1 MPHSH
6 RTLDKWNWNE
16 RHTFLLHVFLALKY
30 LVDNG
35 YCCLFRIKPSL
46 DSGCLWSQGTP
57 FQAGGS
63 VLRCCHLSRPFRTA
77 VMPCA
82 AERSNSP
89 TICVT
94 LCSFPSPL
102 CPGVALGRSWAGGA
116 YVDFTWVDGLNQL
129 SLAFSKAE
137 LSSTSTKMSSASCL
151 SYQNTVTLAHLL
163 AFSLWK

>member
-89 TICVT
+89 TICVPLT
-94 LCSFPSPL
+94 KADLATAASLCLTYEKETDAESPVCHYFWRKASQTFRDNSHWVPSKQEDQQFIL
-102 CPGVALGRSWAGGA
+102 
-116 YVDFTWVDGLNQL
+116 
-129 SLAFSKAE
+129 
-137 LSSTSTKMSSASCL
+137 
-151 SYQNTVTLAHLL
+151 
-163 AFSLWK
+163 